1 MIEEVLISYLNS
13 LDLSAIVYMEQP
25 KVKPEAFFVVEKT
38 GGGVTNHIN
47 ESTIAIQSYGKSLY
61 QAASM
66 NEEIKQA
73 MSETVFLDEIASVQI
88 NSDYNYTDDNAKQYR
103 YQAVFVITHY

>member
-47 ESTIAIQSYGKSLY
+47 EATIAIQSYGKSLY

-73 MSETVFLDEIASVQI
+73 MSEAVFLDEITSVQI

>member
-1 MIEEVLISYLNS
+1 MIEDVLVSYLNS

-25 KVKPEAFFVVEKT
+25 KVKPEAFFVVKKT

-47 ESTIAIQSYGKSLY
+47 EATIAIQSYGKSLY

-73 MSETVFLDEIASVQI
+73 MSEAVFLDEIASVQI
-88 NSDYNYTDDNAKQYR
+88 NSDYNYTDDKAKQYR